1 MSDKG
6 WFVMGKLKSKKRGLP
21 NMRGSHTLVKIK
33 IHLIDISKYFTLLK
47 LISVKINKRRGV
59 LKRHGGGKISEN
71 QLAGHT
77 EE

>member
-59 LKRHGGGKISEN
+59 LKRHGGVEN
-71 QLAGHT
+71 FRKSVSGAH
-77 EE
+77 

>member
-33 IHLIDISKYFTLLK
+33 IPLIDIFHIT
-47 LISVKINKRRGV
+47 KIDICKN
-59 LKRHGGGKISEN
+59 
-71 QLAGHT
+71 
-77 EE
+77 